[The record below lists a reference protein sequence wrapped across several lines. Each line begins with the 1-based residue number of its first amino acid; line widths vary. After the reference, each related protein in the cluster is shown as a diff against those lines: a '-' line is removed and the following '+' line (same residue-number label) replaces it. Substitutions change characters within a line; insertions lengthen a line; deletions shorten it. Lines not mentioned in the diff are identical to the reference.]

1 MSMTPEMINMIL
13 MIVIWAVVLIGAI
26 FIELETTDLV
36 TIWFAAGA
44 VAALIAAAMEV
55 AIVWQIAIFISVSL
69 ILILVTRPL
78 TRRFMQKDIIKTN
91 ADKMVG
97 QQATVV
103 SVIPIDGRGEVKLE
117 ERIWTAFATSN
128 KQIDVGK
135 KVIVQDIVG
144 NKLLV
149 SEIE

>member
-1 MSMTPEMINMIL
+1 MTTETINMIL

-36 TIWFAAGA
+36 TIWFAFGA
-44 VAALIAAAMEV
+44 VAALIAAALQV
-55 AIVWQIAIFISVSL
+55 QIVWQIAIFIIVSL

-91 ADKMVG
+91 ADKLVG
-97 QQATVV
+97 QYAF
-103 SVIPIDGRGEVKLE
+103 VITAIPKDGRGEVKVE
-117 ERIWTAFATSN
+117 ERIWTAFTTS
-128 KQIDVGK
+128 KKEIEVGK
-135 KVIVQDIVG
+135 KVIIQDIVG

-149 SEIE
+149 AEIE